1 MRPLGSSSK
10 ERSWLGVPFPYVPW
24 DDLVIWYSCIL
35 SSWTQWLQ
43 GLQGFWGIKLFS
55 SRNCTLFQKGLSSL
69 YRIQKVE
76 SALRR
81 TSLLP
86 VLALCS
92 VSYFWQSTCCSY
104 SQHHFSSLR
113 CYCLLLVVTL
123 LVSKLHFSSLL
134 IFFLNPFY
142 FVLNFPTSSF
152 SIATDK
158 RWVLLS
164 FW

>member
-10 ERSWLGVPFPYVPW
+10 ERSWLGVPFPYPS

-55 SRNCTLFQKGLSSL
+55 SRNCILFQKGLSSL
-69 YRIQKVE
+69 LGYKKYNQPREGLVCYLCWP
-76 SALRR
+76 SALCL
-81 TSLLP
+81 TSGRASV
-86 VLALCS
+86 VLTH
-92 VSYFWQSTCCSY
+92 ST
-104 SQHHFSSLR
+104 FLIFA
-113 CYCLLLVVTL
+113 LLLSATGCYSPFL
-123 LVSKLHFSSLL
+123 QATFFFSPHF
-134 IFFLNPFY
+134 FFNPFY

-152 SIATDK
+152 CIATDK
-158 RWVLLS
+158 RWVILS